1 VKLPVAAGL
10 RKARPGSRKFPLQ
23 VINSDKDFLVW
34 LRARLVADIVL
45 TYKIELRD
53 QLGI

>member
-10 RKARPGSRKFPLQ
+10 RKARPGSRKLPSQ
-23 VINSDKDFLVW
+23 VINRGKDLLVW
-34 LRARLVADIVL
+34 FRARLVAGIVL

-53 QLGI
+53 QLAI